1 MDLTSTHDSL
11 QNQNR
16 FDSVGGF
23 NRVRSL
29 TLLGTQTNQATM
41 KNRRQPPRAFTLI
54 ELLVVIAIVA
64 VLVAIQ
70 LPALANTKAKVQ
82 RVYCS
87 GNLKQVGLAFRT
99 WAESRNGRFPM
110 AVPAQQGGAS
120 GAVGVAATLNW
131 GGGSN
136 PNANRGVYW
145 MFMVMSNELK
155 TPKILYCPSEG
166 ATSHNASGSML
177 NQASIFGPN
186 IFSNTVFYAGYQNDY
201 NVSYFVGVD
210 ATDTR
215 PDMILTGDHNLGTGA
230 NQATK
235 TAQFISAGTNNN
247 WQAFAIGWQDNNHS
261 KEGNVAFADGSV
273 QTLTTD
279 QFRAALNKTRD
290 SGRIPAN
297 FVTAPGSLGSGVN
310 RLQFP

>member
-1 MDLTSTHDSL
+1 
-11 QNQNR
+11 
-16 FDSVGGF
+16 
-23 NRVRSL
+23 
-29 TLLGTQTNQATM
+29 M
-41 KNRRQPPRAFTLI
+41 KPSAPKPKAFTLV
-54 ELLVVIAIVA
+54 ELLLVIAIVA
-64 VLVAIQ
+64 VLAAIQ

-99 WAESRNGRFPM
+99 WAESHNGRFPM
-110 AVPAQQGGAS
+110 AVPAQQQQGGSAS
-120 GAVGVAATLNW
+120 AVGIAATSTW
-131 GGGSN
+131 TGGSN

-166 ATSHNASGSML
+166 AISHNGSGSFL
-177 NQASIFGPN
+177 SQAVIFGPN
-186 IFSNTVFYAGYQNDY
+186 LFSNTVFYAGYQNDY

-215 PDMILTGDHNLGTGA
+215 PEMILTGDHNLGTGA
-230 NQATK
+230 NQATR
-235 TAQFISAGTNNN
+235 TSQFISAGTNNN
-247 WQAFAIGWQDNNHS
+247 WPVIAIGWQDNNHS

-273 QTLTTD
+273 QNLTTD
-279 QFRAALNKTRD
+279 QFRSALNKTRD
-290 SGRIPAN
+290 TGRIPAT
-297 FVTAPGSLGSGVN
+297 FVTASGSLGAGVN